1 MLKFSR
7 YVLLS
12 ASAVVLISCE
22 QAGLSVF
29 DDLKGVSRSAVS
41 SSQSPEELPLISDL
55 GALIED
61 PRLKINFD
69 AGFES
74 LMLQAVDQD
83 PAVLEAKNELAVSR
97 ASLRSTKTGKDTQI
111 SAVVLAG
118 IEDVTDETLGI
129 AAILKA
135 KRLIYDGGMLDAKI
149 DADMYSSKA
158 VEQAYLARRG
168 ERALSLASAWIE
180 LERYQSLKELIDSRL
195 AVLDP
200 LLVQLE
206 RVAASGVGDVS
217 QVASAQRIVSSI
229 LVAEIDISV
238 KYDQARIAF
247 INGFGHLP
255 DTAKYDALWVS
266 NALPESTSRKLAENS
281 PGVLAGYWMYR
292 AAESSVVAV
301 KAQDDFNVGFEVKL
315 QRPFGGS
322 DANSDESVGFA
333 VSKQLYRGDQLK
345 SQVERAE
352 ATAQAKVSQVIARY
366 RKAELNII
374 ASRKIIESMRKAI
387 KLARSNA
394 ESSRDEIDYLKK
406 QLIIGGSTLESV
418 LSAEARFYEA
428 ESKEIGFIAQRR
440 QAEATIIAIAGFFE
454 KGPSSK

>member
-129 AAILKA
+129 
-135 KRLIYDGGMLDAKI
+135 LIYDGGMLDAKI

-394 ESSRDEIDYLKK
+394 ESSREEIDYLKK